1 MDTMRDR
8 FAPVV
13 SRLLDEDPRVAVVLA
28 AIGTDAF
35 AGAARRHPDRV
46 VDVGI
51 REQLLIGTAAGLA
64 LTGLRPVAHTFASF
78 LVERPFEQ
86 VKLDLGH
93 QEAGAV
99 LVSAAASFDWP
110 AGGYTHMAPGDV
122 ALLDT
127 LDGWTVHVPGHP
139 DEAETLLRHAVAA
152 GDDKVYVRLSVQANG
167 QALPVDGER
176 FRTVREGRSGVV
188 VAVGPMLDAVLAAT
202 KGLDVTVLYATTVR
216 PFDGAAL
223 RRATETAGADVVL
236 VEPYLAGTS
245 TAAANDALSDV
256 PHRLLGLG
264 VGRRELRRYGRPEEH
279 VAAHGLDARSLRER
293 IAGFLGAAWRQESAR
308 MSRSSPSSSMASS
321 RARTQANWDSWS
333 AIQNF
338 PGSASTSSSRSSLG
352 QRTAREVS
360 SSGSVA
366 NIFPATRNVGMLQ
379 AIFSVVSGRD
389 RAIRRTSSASGMAGT
404 VSARTDNHLVRAVAG
419 MRLQ

>member
-8 FAPVV
+8 FAPAV

-28 AIGTDAF
+28 AIGTDGF
-35 AGAARRHPDRV
+35 AGAARRHPGRV

-51 REQLLIGTAAGLA
+51 REQLLIGAAAGLA
-64 LTGLRPVAHTFASF
+64 LTGLRPVVHTFASF

-176 FRTVREGRSGVV
+176 FRTVRAGRSGVV

-202 KGLDVTVLYATTVR
+202 EGLDVTVLYATTVR

-223 RRATETAGADVVL
+223 RRATEAAGTDVVL

-256 PHRLLGLG
+256 PHRVLGLG
-264 VGRRELRRYGRPEEH
+264 VGRRELRRYGRLEEH

-293 IAGFLGAAWRQESAR
+293 ISGFLGAA
-308 MSRSSPSSSMASS
+308 
-321 RARTQANWDSWS
+321 
-333 AIQNF
+333 
-338 PGSASTSSSRSSLG
+338 
-352 QRTAREVS
+352 
-360 SSGSVA
+360 
-366 NIFPATRNVGMLQ
+366 
-379 AIFSVVSGRD
+379 
-389 RAIRRTSSASGMAGT
+389 
-404 VSARTDNHLVRAVAG
+404 VRV
-419 MRLQ
+419 

>member
-28 AIGTDAF
+28 AIGTDGF
-35 AGAARRHPDRV
+35 AGAARRHPERV

-51 REQLLIGTAAGLA
+51 REQLLIGAASGLA
-64 LTGLRPVAHTFASF
+64 LTGLRPVVHTFASF

-188 VAVGPMLDAVLAAT
+188 VAVGPMLDAALEAT
-202 KGLDVTVLYATTVR
+202 EGLDVTVLYATTVR

-223 RRATETAGADVVL
+223 RRATETAGTDVVL

-245 TAAANDALSDV
+245 TAAANDALSEM
-256 PHRLLGLG
+256 PHRVLGLG
-264 VGRRELRRYGRPEEH
+264 VGRRELRRYGRLEEH

-293 IAGFLGAAWRQESAR
+293 ISGFLGAAAR
-308 MSRSSPSSSMASS
+308 
-321 RARTQANWDSWS
+321 
-333 AIQNF
+333 
-338 PGSASTSSSRSSLG
+338 
-352 QRTAREVS
+352 V
-360 SSGSVA
+360 
-366 NIFPATRNVGMLQ
+366 
-379 AIFSVVSGRD
+379 
-389 RAIRRTSSASGMAGT
+389 
-404 VSARTDNHLVRAVAG
+404 
-419 MRLQ
+419 